1 MSPIVFLLSFS
12 FKLNNYYCNI
22 FFLCYS
28 IEIETICSCECEKYA
43 EQNSLECSGV
53 SFAFKVLDDTHNPF
67 KNEEKYFLYN
77 NLPIYRLVRIHVDS
91 ATLAMKDTVAI
102 LANVM
107 KQH

>member
-1 MSPIVFLLSFS
+1 M
-12 FKLNNYYCNI
+12 

-53 SFAFKVLDDTHNPF
+53 SFTFKVLDDTHNL
-67 KNEEKYFLYN
+67 KKEEKYFWYN
-77 NLPIYRLVRIHVDS
+77 NLPIYRLERIHVDS
-91 ATLAMKDTVAI
+91 ATLAMKDIVAI